1 MSGDIY
7 NRRDFVGHSLW
18 LVPPEPVARRI
29 GDLIQDLAARLAFLA
44 ADCPTFTP
52 HVTLL
57 AGLRDRT
64 DEDVIAKTE
73 EVAADFAPLAINLQR
88 VVAGPKFF
96 MCVYALAQQTPQLMA
111 ANAAAQSVFGLS
123 YEYTPH
129 MSLAYGEDSRLGAAA
144 KAEAVA
150 AAEARL
156 RALHSTGCGDALP
169 ETSVVTA
176 GEEAGGGGVGG
187 ASSVGLLGAIKSAL
201 GVGSGGHSGSASETG
216 PTAAGDAGL
225 AATRDTDGSGGEP
238 LLSFH
243 AGTVEVWR
251 TAGPVEAWVR
261 LAAFDLGGASKGV

>member
-29 GDLIQDLAARLAFLA
+29 GDLIQDLAARPAFLA
-44 ADCPTFTP
+44 ADCPTFTA

-64 DEDVIAKTE
+64 DEEVVAKTE

-96 MCVYALAQQTPQLMA
+96 MCIYALAQQTPQLMA

-129 MSLAYGEDSRLGAAA
+129 MSLAYGEDSKLGAAA
-144 KAEAVA
+144 KSEAVA
-150 AAEARL
+150 AAAARL
-156 RALHSTGCGDALP
+156 RALHATGCGDALA
-169 ETSVVTA
+169 EASVVTA
-176 GEEAGGGGVGG
+176 GDEGSGGGGSAG
-187 ASSVGLLGAIKSAL
+187 GLLSSIKSAL
-201 GVGSGGHSGSASETG
+201 GVGSGGHSASACEIG

-225 AATRDTDGSGGEP
+225 TATGITDGSGGEP

-261 LAAFDLGGASKGV
+261 LAAFDLGGGGRSV

>member
-29 GDLIQDLAARLAFLA
+29 GDLIQDLAARPAFLA

-129 MSLAYGEDSRLGAAA
+129 MSLAYGEDGKLGAAA
-144 KAEAVA
+144 KADAVA
-150 AAEARL
+150 AADARL
-156 RALHSTGCGDALP
+156 RALHSTGCGDALA

-176 GEEAGGGGVGG
+176 GEEASGAAGG
-187 ASSVGLLGAIKSAL
+187 SSGGLLGAIKSAL

-225 AATRDTDGSGGEP
+225 TATNDTDGSEAEP

-251 TAGPVEAWVR
+251 TAGPVDAWVR
-261 LAAFDLGGASKGV
+261 LAAFDLGGASKSV